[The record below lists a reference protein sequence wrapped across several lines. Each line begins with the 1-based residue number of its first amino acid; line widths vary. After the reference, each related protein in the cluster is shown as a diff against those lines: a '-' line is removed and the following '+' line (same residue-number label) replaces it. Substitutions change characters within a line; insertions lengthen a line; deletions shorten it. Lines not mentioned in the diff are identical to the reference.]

1 MRHRHGREPAR
12 ECGGAGSPVS
22 MRRYRLLPIQLG
34 VLVLLVL
41 AWQIATQRHWVDTFF
56 FSQPSAIG
64 ARVAEWFVKG
74 SIYRHLWTT
83 ALETVLAFLIGA
95 GLGVA
100 FGFAFARSPGLSGIF
115 DPYLKVAN
123 ALPRVVLAPIFTL
136 WFGLGI
142 LSKVAFGVTLV
153 FFIVFFNTY
162 QGIRDV
168 DRNLINNTR
177 MLGADERDLIR
188 HVLLPSAMVW
198 ILSSLH
204 TSVGLALVGAVVG
217 EYLGSAR
224 GLGYMIAQAEGTFDT
239 TGVFAGMTVLA
250 AFTLVVDMVVTW
262 VERRLLAWKPAAAH
276 SERA

>member
-1 MRHRHGREPAR
+1 
-12 ECGGAGSPVS
+12 V
-22 MRRYRLLPIQLG
+22 LI
-34 VLVLLVL
+34 VLVLT
-41 AWQIATQRHWVDTFF
+41 WQIAAQRHWVDTFF

-83 ALETVLAFLIGA
+83 ALETVLDFLIGA
-95 GLGVA
+95 ALGVG
-100 FGFAFARSPGLSGIF
+100 FGFAFARSAGLSGIF
-115 DPYLKVAN
+115 EPYLKVAN

-177 MLGADERDLIR
+177 MLGANERDLIR

-262 VERRLLAWKPAAAH
+262 VERRLLAWKPAATH

>member
-1 MRHRHGREPAR
+1 VITG
-12 ECGGAGSPVS
+12 
-22 MRRYRLLPIQLG
+22 RYRFLPYQVG
-34 VLVLLVL
+34 VLVALVV
-41 AWQIATQRHWVDTFF
+41 AWQLTTQRGWVDPFF
-56 FSQPSAIG
+56 FSRPSAIG
-64 ARVAEWFVKG
+64 TRVAEWFIKG

-83 ALETVLAFLIGA
+83 ALETVLAFVIGA

-100 FGFAFARSPGLSGIF
+100 LGFAFARSPALSGIF
-115 DPYLKVAN
+115 DPYLKIGN

-162 QGIRDV
+162 QGILEV
-168 DRNLINNTR
+168 DRNIINNTR
-177 MLGADERDLIR
+177 MLGANERDLVR

-224 GLGYMIAQAEGTFDT
+224 GLGYVISQAEGTFDT

-250 AFTLVVDMVVTW
+250 AFTLVVDLVVTM
-262 VERRLLAWKPAAAH
+262 VERRLLAWKPPAAH
-276 SERA
+276 AERA

>member
-1 MRHRHGREPAR
+1 MTN
-12 ECGGAGSPVS
+12 
-22 MRRYRLLPIQLG
+22 RYRLLPFQLG
-34 VLVLLVL
+34 VLVVLVM
-41 AWQIATQRHWVDTFF
+41 AWQITTQRGWVDPFF
-56 FSQPSAIG
+56 FSRPSAIG

-74 SIYRHLWTT
+74 TIYRHLWTT
-83 ALETVLAFLIGA
+83 ALETVLAFVVGA
-95 GLGVA
+95 ALGVV
-100 FGFAFARSPGLSGIF
+100 FGFALARIPTLSGIF
-115 DPYLKVAN
+115 DPYLKIGN

-162 QGIRDV
+162 QGIREV
-168 DRNLINNTR
+168 DRNLLNNTR
-177 MLGADERDLIR
+177 MLGATERDLVR

-250 AFTLVVDMVVTW
+250 AFTLAVDLLVTL
-262 VERRLLAWKPAAAH
+262 VERRLLAWKPQATH
-276 SERA
+276 LERG

>member
-1 MRHRHGREPAR
+1 
-12 ECGGAGSPVS
+12 

-34 VLVLLVL
+34 VLIALVG
-41 AWQIATQRHWVDTFF
+41 AWQVASQRHWVDAFF

-64 ARVAEWFVKG
+64 ARVVEWFVRG

-95 GLGVA
+95 ALGVA
-100 FGFAFARSPGLSGIF
+100 FGFALARNAGLSAIF

-177 MLGADERDLIR
+177 MLGASERDLIR

-224 GLGYMIAQAEGTFDT
+224 GLGYVIAQAEGTFDT

-250 AFTLVVDMVVTW
+250 AFTLVVDTIVTW
-262 VERRLLAWKPAAAH
+262 VEHRLLAWKPAAAH

>member
-1 MRHRHGREPAR
+1 MI
-12 ECGGAGSPVS
+12 SN
-22 MRRYRLLPIQLG
+22 RYRLLPYQLA
-34 VLVLLVL
+34 LLVGL
-41 AWQIATQRHWVDTFF
+41 VVVWQITTQRGWVDPFF
-56 FSQPSAIG
+56 FSRPSAIG
-64 ARVAEWFVKG
+64 ARVAEWFVQG

-83 ALETVLAFLIGA
+83 ALETVLAFVAGA
-95 GLGVA
+95 GFGVA
-100 FGFAFARSPGLSGIF
+100 FGFAFARNPALSGLF
-115 DPYLKVAN
+115 DPYLKIAN

-162 QGIRDV
+162 QGIREV
-168 DRNLINNTR
+168 DRNIINNTR
-177 MLGADERDLIR
+177 MLGANERDLVR
-188 HVLLPSAMVW
+188 HVLMPSAMVW

-224 GLGYMIAQAEGTFDT
+224 GLGYVIAQAEGTFDT

-250 AFTLVVDMVVTW
+250 AFTLVVDLLVTL
-262 VERRLLAWKPAAAH
+262 VERRLLAWKPTAAH
-276 SERA
+276 AERG

>member
-1 MRHRHGREPAR
+1 M
-12 ECGGAGSPVS
+12 S
-22 MRRYRLLPIQLG
+22 MRRYRLLPFQLG

-41 AWQIATQRHWVDTFF
+41 AWQVASQRHWVDTFF
-56 FSQPSAIG
+56 FSEPSAI
-64 ARVAEWFVKG
+64 ATRVAEWFVRG

-95 GLGVA
+95 VLGVA
-100 FGFAFARSPGLSGIF
+100 CGFAFARNASLSGIF
-115 DPYLKVAN
+115 DPYLKIAN

-168 DRNLINNTR
+168 DRNLINSTR
-177 MLGADERDLIR
+177 MLGANERDLIR

-250 AFTLVVDMVVTW
+250 GFTLVVDMVVTW
-262 VERRLLAWKPAAAH
+262 VERRLLAWKPSAAP
-276 SERA
+276 

>member
-1 MRHRHGREPAR
+1 MI
-12 ECGGAGSPVS
+12 AG
-22 MRRYRLLPIQLG
+22 RYRLLPYQLALLVAL
-34 VLVLLVL
+34 VLV
-41 AWQIATQRHWVDTFF
+41 WQITTQRGWVDPFF
-56 FSQPSAIG
+56 FSRPSAIG
-64 ARVAEWFVKG
+64 ARVMEWFLTG

-83 ALETVLAFLIGA
+83 ALETVLAFVAGA

-100 FGFAFARSPGLSGIF
+100 FGFAFARSPALSGIF
-115 DPYLKVAN
+115 DPYLKIAN

-162 QGIRDV
+162 QGIREV
-168 DRNLINNTR
+168 DRNIINNTR
-177 MLGADERDLIR
+177 MLGANERDLVR

-224 GLGYMIAQAEGTFDT
+224 GLGYVIAQSEGTFDT
-239 TGVFAGMTVLA
+239 TGVFAGMAVLA
-250 AFTLVVDMVVTW
+250 AFTLVVDLVVTW
-262 VERRLLAWKPAAAH
+262 VERRLLAWKPPAGYA
-276 SERA
+276 ERA

>member
-1 MRHRHGREPAR
+1 MT
-12 ECGGAGSPVS
+12 S
-22 MRRYRLLPIQLG
+22 RYRLLPYQLG
-34 VLVLLVL
+34 FLLVL
-41 AWQIATQRHWVDTFF
+41 VMVWQITTQRGWVDPFF
-56 FSQPSAIG
+56 FSRPSAIG
-64 ARVAEWFVKG
+64 ARVVEWFVKG

-83 ALETVLAFLIGA
+83 ALETVLAFVVGA
-95 GLGVA
+95 GLGVV
-100 FGFAFARSPGLSGIF
+100 FGFAFARIPTLSGIF
-115 DPYLKVAN
+115 EPYLKIGN

-162 QGIRDV
+162 QGIREV
-168 DRNLINNTR
+168 DRNLLNNTR
-177 MLGADERDLIR
+177 MLGATERDLVR

-224 GLGYMIAQAEGTFDT
+224 GLGYVIAQAEGTFDT

-250 AFTLVVDMVVTW
+250 AFTLLVDLLVTL
-262 VERRLLAWKPAAAH
+262 VERRLLAWKPPAAH
-276 SERA
+276 AERG

>member
-1 MRHRHGREPAR
+1 
-12 ECGGAGSPVS
+12 
-22 MRRYRLLPIQLG
+22 MRRYRLLPVQLG

-64 ARVAEWFVKG
+64 ERVAEWFVKG

-250 AFTLVVDMVVTW
+250 GFTLVVDMVVTW
-262 VERRLLAWKPAAAH
+262 VERRLLAWKPPAAH

>member
-1 MRHRHGREPAR
+1 
-12 ECGGAGSPVS
+12 VS
-22 MRRYRLLPIQLG
+22 MRRYRLLPAQLG
-34 VLVLLVL
+34 VLVVLVL
-41 AWQIATQRHWVDTFF
+41 GWQVASQRHWVDTFF
-56 FSQPSAIG
+56 FSQPSAI
-64 ARVAEWFVKG
+64 ATRVAEWFVRG

-95 GLGVA
+95 GLGVG
-100 FGFAFARSPGLSGIF
+100 FGFAFARSASLSGIF

-177 MLGADERDLIR
+177 MLGANERDLIR

-250 AFTLVVDMVVTW
+250 GFTLVVDTVVTW
-262 VERRLLAWKPAAAH
+262 VERRLLAWKPTAAP